1 MRDLTQAEY
10 DRMTTVK
17 RANTQS
23 DRYPKMLPETRKML
37 QDFYAP
43 FNQRLAKLLQDDRW
57 VMYHELSPH
66 MGI

>member
-23 DRYPKMLPETRKML
+23 DRYPKMLPQTRKML

-43 FNQRLAKLLQDDRW
+43 FNQRLAKLLQDDR
-57 VMYHELSPH
+57 
-66 MGI
+66 